1 MFLTEVV
8 KTFLNPTKIT
18 FDKDSSVIKPDSLQQ
33 DLTNPEL
40 TFKAGAFIDNL
51 YDQFRTNINQDANFA
66 SLIQEQANKIDT
78 YRQVATDSDV
88 SNAIDEI
95 VDEVVFA
102 YDQKNPLKIS
112 IGIDNDKLK
121 EVIEKSF
128 DNICKMMKIEKN
140 LKKII
145 RNSYIDG
152 QLVLHVIYDKN
163 DTKSGIK
170 GIQIIDPK
178 YFYYD
183 ATDGKYKYYD
193 NYNFRSQALYEI
205 DKYPQIFDNEEIIRT
220 DFGLHYNGINYSYLE
235 YALKTANML
244 KTLEDLLIPLRF
256 SRSVSRRIFNVDVGD
271 LPTKRASE
279 LMRQYQ
285 EKFKYRKYY
294 DPKTGEITNQQ
305 HIVAMVEDY
314 WFPNRSGAKGTQVEL
329 LNESEGLGELDDI
342 LYFAKKLYRAMNV
355 PANRIDYD
363 PNSNG
368 GDFSYN
374 TDTITRADL
383 RFYSFISGIRPIYTD
398 VIKEL
403 LHRQIVA
410 TGIMTDKEWIEH
422 SDDIDIEFESSN
434 IFMEKMKN
442 SVFNERVDYYHNV
455 RDDVTKLF
463 AVKTIMKDIFK
474 MSDQDIDDELNEI
487 AKESKDKRFAS
498 FYQSEDGGF

>member
-8 KTFLNPTKIT
+8 KTFIKNPKTT
-18 FDKDSSVIKPDSLQQ
+18 FDRDSSVVKPDSLQT

-40 TFKAGAFIDNL
+40 TYRAGAFFDNL
-51 YDQFRTNINQDANFA
+51 YDEFRTNINQDANFA
-66 SLIQEQANKIDT
+66 SLVQEQANKIDT

-102 YDQKNPLKIS
+102 YDQKNPLKLSVNLENEKLVEAIQNCF
-112 IGIDNDKLK
+112 ND
-121 EVIEKSF
+121 IEK
-128 DNICKMMKIEKN
+128 KMKLSKN
-140 LKKII
+140 LKKLV

-152 QLVLHVIYDKN
+152 QLVLHIIYDKKS
-163 DTKSGIK
+163 TKSGIK

-183 ATDGKYKYYD
+183 ATDGKYKYFD
-193 NYNFRSQALYEI
+193 NYNFRSQSLYEI
-205 DKYPQIFDNEEIIRT
+205 DKFPQIFDNEEILRT
-220 DFGLHYNGINYSYLE
+220 DFGLHYNGLNYSYLE

-256 SRSVSRRIFNVDVGD
+256 SRSVSRRVFNVDVGD

-279 LMRQYQ
+279 LIRQYQ
-285 EKFKYRKYY
+285 EKFKYKKFYNSQ
-294 DPKTGEITNQQ
+294 TGEITNQQ
-305 HIVAMVEDY
+305 HIVSMVEDY

-368 GDFSYN
+368 GDFSFN

-398 VIKEL
+398 VLKEL

-410 TGIMTDKEWIEH
+410 TGIMTDKEWHENEEAIE
-422 SDDIDIEFESSN
+422 IEFTNSN
-434 IFMEKMKN
+434 VFMEKMKN
-442 SVFNERVDYYHNV
+442 ALFNERVDYYHNV
-455 RDDVTKLF
+455 SQDMTKLF
-463 AVKTIMKDIFK
+463 SVRTILTDIFR
-474 MSDQDIDDELNEI
+474 MSDEEIDEEMEKI
-487 AKESKDKRFAS
+487 AKESKDSKFAQ
-498 FYQSEDGGF
+498 FYQANEGF